1 MLAASGSP
9 ILNPTIVWVIGTVT
23 AAAIIGAFV
32 WVIRRPFRWVWRHL
46 VSIPLAFWFDGLVH
60 NAVGAELAPIID
72 EQKQIRVDLKEHMDD
87 EDRRMGQLQ
96 AWVEE
101 QHAELRRQNSNIRR
115 AVGDI
120 KKRLPK

>member
-9 ILNPTIVWVIGTVT
+9 ILNPTIVWVVGTVI

-60 NAVGAELAPIID
+60 NAVNAELMPIVA
-72 EQKQIRVDLKEHMDD
+72 EQKQIRVDLKEHMAD
-87 EDRRMGQLQ
+87 EDSRMDDLKS
-96 AWVEE
+96 WVED
-101 QHAELRRQNSNIRR
+101 QHGELRKQNDSIRR
-115 AVGDI
+115 AVGEI